1 MGLVVSAMP
10 CLLYSR
16 ERGLVPTV
24 QGPGWASGLVWM
36 VVEKRKS
43 LDTTGFEP
51 RIVQSVA
58 SHCTDYAIW
67 APILGY

>member
-1 MGLVVSAMP
+1 MGLVVNAML

-16 ERGLVPTV
+16 ERHVVPTV
-24 QGPGWASGLVWM
+24 QGPEWAPGLVRM

-43 LDTTGFEP
+43 LDTAGFEP
-51 RIVQSVA
+51 RIIQSVA
-58 SHCTDYAIW
+58 GHCTDCAIW